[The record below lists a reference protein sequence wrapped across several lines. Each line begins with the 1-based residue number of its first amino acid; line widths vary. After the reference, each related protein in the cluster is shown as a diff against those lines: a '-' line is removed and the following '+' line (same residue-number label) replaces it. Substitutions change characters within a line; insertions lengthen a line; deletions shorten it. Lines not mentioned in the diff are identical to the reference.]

1 MYSKIENLMTELNK
15 LLDNLDGA
23 KDVTVEKEPHLS
35 NSNSGIY
42 NNTVNLLN
50 LNNSNDRVF
59 SLSQLQI
66 KNNSPRNE
74 ERTPNFHNYSYIPHD
89 GERHRNSTG
98 FVLKNLSANF
108 NIDGDDVQDV
118 EKANLSRSNTNFEE
132 ESGLKHYHSQND
144 DEIFEDNILKI
155 LADDDYNEQ

>member
-1 MYSKIENLMTELNK
+1 MGELNK

-23 KDVTVEKEPHLS
+23 KDVTVEREPHLS

-50 LNNSNDRVF
+50 LNNSHDRFF
-59 SLSQLQI
+59 SLSHLQI
-66 KNNSPRNE
+66 KNMSPGNE

-89 GERHRNSTG
+89 VDRQKSSNG
-98 FVLKNLSANF
+98 FVLKNLSENF
-108 NIDGDDVQDV
+108 NIDGGDDAQDP
-118 EKANLSRSNTNFEE
+118 EKTNLSRLHANFGEE
-132 ESGLKHYHSQND
+132 LDLKPGHSQND

-155 LADDDYNEQ
+155 LADEDINEQ